1 MTAEK
6 TSRTLKGEETRSRVL
21 FFEDGNLAQ
30 IGVYELDPLEQ
41 GISIATCTFDNDP
54 ASSSSSND
62 AAGASGTMSS
72 PAPAHGSASSS
83 GSSSTGA
90 AGPQKTEYFVV
101 GTAHVINGESEPS
114 RGRILVFEIAADRQV
129 FLIAEKEV
137 RGAVYSLAQT
147 SGRLVAGVGSK
158 VRKTYSYL
166 RQFAN
171 S

>member
-6 TSRTLKGEETRSRVL
+6 TSLTARGEETRSRVL

-41 GISIATCTFDNDP
+41 GISITTCTFDNEALGEQNP
-54 ASSSSSND
+54 ATGGLASPAPGVHTSSSSS
-62 AAGASGTMSS
+62 
-72 PAPAHGSASSS
+72 SASP
-83 GSSSTGA
+83 GKA
-90 AGPQKTEYFVV
+90 EYFVV

-114 RGRILVFEIAADRQV
+114 RGRILVFEISDRQV

-158 VRKTYSYL
+158 V
-166 RQFAN
+166 
-171 S
+171 